1 MKLLNLDTLNKV
13 EKAVTLNGIEYPI
26 VEQTVGQMII
36 ASQLDAK
43 PKSRKEPT
51 LEDQLKDMKKS
62 VMSLIPSMEE
72 SVVDGLKM
80 NHLAAIIELAVEV
93 VEVETEEGKL
103 KA

>member
-13 EKAVTLNGIEYPI
+13 EKAVTLKGIDYPI

-36 ASQLDAK
+36 ACQLDAK
-43 PKSRKEPT
+43 AKSKKQPT

-62 VMSLIPSMEE
+62 VMALIPSMEE
-72 SVVDGLKM
+72 SVVDDLKM
-80 NHLAAIIELAVEV
+80 PHLTAIIELAVEV